1 MRKYRIFTF
10 LFFGCFLL
18 GLIPS
23 YAKNSKSLAKLISGC
38 GVCHGKDGNSPVNKT
53 WPKLAGQNANYL
65 VKQLNDFCQRVKH
78 VRYNPIMSTLV
89 TALSEEE
96 KIKIANYYAALS
108 GNIDTAITKL
118 LPLGQRLYRGG
129 DFRKGIPACLA
140 CHGPAGLGNP
150 PAGFPRLSGQHAAYV
165 SSQLKAFR
173 EGIRTNDQLHMMITI
188 TQKMNDADIEAVAN
202 YISGLYY

>member
-23 YAKNSKSLAKLISGC
+23 YAKNSKPLTKLISDC

-65 VKQLNDFCQRVKH
+65 VKQLNDFCPRAKH

-188 TQKMNDADIEAVAN
+188 TKKMNDADIEAVAN